1 MVDKSR
7 FHDGKSGAALA
18 VRVATR
24 APHNELV
31 CIQNDGTL
39 KLRLAAAPVDG
50 KANQVL
56 IGFLAEV
63 LNIPQSRID
72 LVAGQTSRNKLI
84 TITGMTSAEVHQRIV
99 AKIPK

>member
-1 MVDKSR
+1 MVKNPR

-31 CIQNDGTL
+31 SIQKDGTL
-39 KLRLAAAPVDG
+39 KLRLAAAPVEG

-56 IGFLAEV
+56 INFLAEV
-63 LNIPQSRID
+63 LNIPPSRIE
-72 LVAGQTSRNKLI
+72 LVAGQTNRNKLI
-84 TITGMTSAEVHQRIV
+84 TITGITSAEVHQRIIE
-99 AKIPK
+99 KLPK